1 MHIDIPIYIYK
12 SASICPIC
20 VVSVPFSPKCCL
32 GKRLK
37 TAYRAGFCRVD
48 KQTPPLL
55 TDATKVCSS
64 SMSYCKKG

>member
-37 TAYRAGFCRVD
+37 TAYRAGCRRVD
-48 KQTPPLL
+48 KQIPPLL
-55 TDATKVCSS
+55 TNATKVCSS
-64 SMSYCKKG
+64 SKVYFT